1 MGTVYVTQEDAFIG
15 KVDERLHVRF
25 DKKTILDV
33 PLIKVDGVV
42 VLGRATVSPAGRTH
56 LNVVHIYLKKLNR

>member
-15 KVDERLHVRF
+15 KVDERLNV
-25 DKKTILDV
+25 KAQKQTLLDV

-42 VLGRATVSPAGRTH
+42 ILGRATV
-56 LNVVHIYLKKLNR
+56 